1 MTDATPVWILLT
13 TYRRTS
19 EALQTV
25 RAIKE
30 NLQWGNLG
38 FYVADDDSP
47 TEHVKAIF
55 DEIGPEY
62 AIRFYNSRRRGVGHS
77 MNYCLQYIFNN
88 LSPLALVAED
98 DWVLHSPLDL
108 APYVHT
114 LMNHVEHSHIRF
126 GYLSPNLLG
135 YLISEEGKLF
145 WRIEENLETYRAVGH
160 PRLLHARFHN
170 FYGWYD
176 EGLAPGMSELS
187 LAGKVNQKM
196 GGPTILY
203 PAECGAYGFFHHI
216 GSVSLADTE
225 PQG

>member
-13 TYRRTS
+13 TYRRTA

-30 NLQWGNLG
+30 KLLWSNLG
-38 FYVADDDSP
+38 WYVSDDGSS

-55 DEIGPEY
+55 SEIGPEY
-62 AIRFYNSRRRGVGHS
+62 ATRFYNSERRGVGHG
-77 MNYCLQYIFNN
+77 MNHCLKDIFTN
-88 LSPLALVAED
+88 LSPLVLLTED
-98 DWVLHSPLDL
+98 DWLLHSPLDL
-108 APYVHT
+108 TPYVNT
-114 LMNHVEHSHIRF
+114 LMNHEEHSHIRF

-145 WRIEENLETYRAVGH
+145 WRIEPNLETYRAVGH
-160 PRLLHARFHN
+160 SRLLHARFHN

-187 LAGKVNQKM
+187 LAGKVNQKS

-216 GSVSLADTE
+216 GSESLADIQ
-225 PQG
+225 PVR